1 MKSSLI
7 ALCGAGAV
15 ASSAS
20 ADFLGWTA
28 NVRSV
33 SGGVLVN
40 VFAVTDN
47 SSDVLLNVFGGTPGT
62 ANAGFILTNSPGGFL
77 QGAGALSVFA
87 PSGSQNWTT
96 LDSFLTVGGGFSTS
110 TNAWLANGSTQGDP
124 PWNVTYTDTDTSEA
138 TTVNSFGTQSNGTGF
153 ANPNVNAI
161 PATAGWFLAGS
172 TTPAR
177 SLATLTNR
185 TVSSG
190 AAAASA
196 TFGMMVAQL
205 YVAQLDAT
213 RVIDWKMGATLKRT
227 DGSTSSGTFQMTI
240 PAPGALALLGI
251 GGLAARRRRA

>member
-1 MKSSLI
+1 MKFSML
-7 ALCGAGAV
+7 ALCGVGAI
-15 ASSAS
+15 ASTAS
-20 ADFLGWTA
+20 ADFLGWTS

-33 SGGVLVN
+33 SGGFLVN

-47 SSDVLLNVFGGTPGT
+47 SSDVILNVFGGTAGT
-62 ANAGFILTNSPGGFL
+62 SNAGFILTNSPGGFL
-77 QGAGALSVFA
+77 QGTAAQSVFA
-87 PSGSQNWTT
+87 PSGSQSWTT
-96 LDSFLTVGGGFSTS
+96 LDSFLTVGGSFNTS
-110 TNAWLANGSTQGDP
+110 TNAWLGNSGTVGDP
-124 PWNVTYTDTDTSEA
+124 PWSVSGPDGPL
-138 TTVNSFGTQSNGTGF
+138 NSFNVPSDPDAGF
-153 ANPNVNAI
+153 ANPNTSSI
-161 PATAGWFLAGS
+161 PATAGWFLIGTS
-172 TTPAR
+172 SPAR

-190 AAAASA
+190 AAAASG

-205 YVAQLDAT
+205 YVAQLDDT